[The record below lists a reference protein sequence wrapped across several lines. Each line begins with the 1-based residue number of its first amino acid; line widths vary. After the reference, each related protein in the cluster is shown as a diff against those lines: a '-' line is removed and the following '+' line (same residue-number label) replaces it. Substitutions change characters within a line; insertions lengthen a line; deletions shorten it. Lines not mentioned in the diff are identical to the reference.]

1 VSQAERER
9 KTGKPFVR
17 VVSQHLALTVGV
29 ASLQRCCRALLI
41 TVSRRFRWSATGGL
55 AARTR
60 SAPRSVEAGRHLTRT
75 VADARLPVRPLDQ
88 GPRLR
93 VGGE

>member
-29 ASLQRCCRALLI
+29 ASLQRCA
-41 TVSRRFRWSATGGL
+41 VVPF
-55 AARTR
+55 
-60 SAPRSVEAGRHLTRT
+60 
-75 VADARLPVRPLDQ
+75 
-88 GPRLR
+88 
-93 VGGE
+93 